1 MVLLDVELASSA
13 CIVAARRPLRLR
25 NERVR
30 PCRLGPARP
39 PGDGRATVPRVDLE
53 RLDEIELVGTDDT
66 PHRLG
71 DYWASRP
78 VVLVFL
84 RHFG

>member
-1 MVLLDVELASSA
+1 
-13 CIVAARRPLRLR
+13 
-25 NERVR
+25 
-30 PCRLGPARP
+30 
-39 PGDGRATVPRVDLE
+39 VDLE
-53 RLDEIELVGTDDT
+53 RLDEIELVGTDDK

-71 DYWASRP
+71 DYWATRP